1 MPVYSRFILV
11 ITLLLVN
18 IYSNTSFAQNEELKA
33 RIQQILDWSQTA
45 YTTNPST
52 IKDSL
57 DLAIKISKQNKL
69 DVTTAKC
76 LQVYIG
82 FILDKVG
89 DFDYATS
96 LLEEINQLA
105 ETTNNPSIQSLYH
118 GTKGYL
124 YMYEDA
130 DRKSGSLEFKK
141 AIDILDKNKL
151 HKKCDLLNNYS
162 VALQLDGKY
171 REALEINKLSINE
184 YHENPTPG
192 DENFLTIAYINT
204 GISYYSLGK
213 MDSAEL
219 FMLKA
224 VNFSVTSPA
233 PDDNFIANLM
243 MGGFLRMTHRVIE
256 SIQYLEAG
264 WNAIHQSTI
273 TFQYKAQL
281 CDQLSAVHLELKD
294 FEKALHFKT
303 LQSQYLDSLNHKE
316 ISEKAF
322 ALNYMGEIKVLEQ
335 QKKIDKLNLKI
346 KEAFFKDKITAILL
360 LLALVVSSSVFVFFH
375 LNRRR
380 QLSLI
385 KLENERLEKER
396 IKQESELI
404 ILRKEEKL
412 IYANVELSTREN
424 ELSMLKERLTQ
435 HLNQSHDPEFD
446 GLKKFLK
453 MISRSEKRTEQL
465 TYIDHVLNSSN
476 NVFYQRLK
484 TIHPKLTEDETRL
497 AALIRL
503 NLSSIELQQV
513 FNISKSSLLTKRYR
527 FRKKMNLEKNESLEN
542 YLKKIN

>member
-1 MPVYSRFILV
+1 
-11 ITLLLVN
+11 
-18 IYSNTSFAQNEELKA
+18 
-33 RIQQILDWSQTA
+33 
-45 YTTNPST
+45 
-52 IKDSL
+52 
-57 DLAIKISKQNKL
+57 
-69 DVTTAKC
+69 
-76 LQVYIG
+76 
-82 FILDKVG
+82 
-89 DFDYATS
+89 
-96 LLEEINQLA
+96 
-105 ETTNNPSIQSLYH
+105 
-118 GTKGYL
+118 
-124 YMYEDA
+124 MYEDA